1 MAAVPHSITPSVAIA
16 PASLLAQLDKF
27 RRPAAVARY
36 LPEWHL
42 PALIPVA
49 ADPTEGRVLMG
60 PAQAARELA
69 AAWLIVFAIAIVGTV
84 LF

>member
-27 RRPAAVARY
+27 RRPAASRA
-36 LPEWHL
+36 LSQWHL
-42 PALIPVA
+42 PRLTPVA
-49 ADPTEGRVLMG
+49 ADPAESRALAI
-60 PAQAARELA
+60 PAPATRELA
-69 AAWLIVFAIAIVGTV
+69 AAWLVVFAIAFAGVV